1 VNVMINVLDLPTVH
15 NSIKEYNISVIVS
28 FDNLFLSFMQ
38 SNRSLKRQNQT
49 NEIICYDNVFLAD
62 NYISLT

>member
-1 VNVMINVLDLPTVH
+1 MINVLDLPTVH